1 MSYTG
6 KWLHIDLS
14 SGSHISGDTDRT
26 LLKKYVG
33 GKGLGFAL
41 LEELAPNPDPL
52 GQENPVIFVNGPF
65 TGTPVQTSA
74 RTCLVTRSP
83 LTGSILDSHC
93 GGHFGP
99 RLKAAGYDYLV
110 ITGKAPEPVYIY
122 ITDEKIEIKGAAEFW
137 GKGAFYTN
145 DELRK
150 RHPGRNPRVACIGP
164 AGENLS
170 RIACV
175 SVDKYRQFGR
185 GGAGAVMGSKN
196 LKAVVLDGNTPIPY
210 HDKQKFLELNRQL
223 TKDILDH
230 EGVKFRR
237 QKGTMKCVRSGQEY
251 EFLPTRNFQKV
262 QFDGF
267 EGISSETCR
276 EELNWEDVGCF
287 SCAIQCSKIAR
298 WDGHE
303 VEGPEYETAAFL
315 GSGCEISDAKDLTHA
330 NELCDDLGMDTISAG
345 VTCSFA
351 MECFEKGL
359 VDDWQ
364 GLELVWGDAAA
375 QREFLKL
382 MAQKKGI
389 GELFADGSRAAAQR
403 IGKGSEEFAIN
414 IFGMELSG
422 VNPKGCLTMGVVLS
436 VADFAS
442 HTRLWLTEAEMGPD
456 FKIDDIPQAV
466 ADGLDSI
473 NTRNSLVICD
483 FVPFGLDRLAP
494 LLNALTGFQHTPD
507 SLMELGTCLTHLA
520 RRYNLRNGR
529 RYTDDI
535 LPARFFQEE
544 SLSGFMRGKKL
555 DKEFFRSIIQRY
567 YALRGWSET
576 GEPTDDVL
584 RKYGLATH
592 PL

>member
-6 KWLHIDLS
+6 RWIHVDLS
-14 SGSHISGDTDRT
+14 DRKHETGETDRS
-26 LLKKYVG
+26 LLEKYLG

-41 LEELAPNPDPL
+41 LEKLAPSPDPF
-52 GQENPVIFVNGPF
+52 GPDNPLIFVNGPF
-65 TGTPVQTSA
+65 TGTQVQTSA

-83 LTGSILDSHC
+83 LTGSIHDSHC

-99 RLKAAGYDYLV
+99 RLKAAGYDYLI
-110 ITGKAPEPVYIY
+110 ITGKSENPVYVY
-122 ITDEKIEIKGAAEFW
+122 LSDEKIEILDAGELW
-137 GKGAFYTN
+137 GGGTFATN
-145 DELRK
+145 DELVK

-164 AGENLS
+164 AGENLAK
-170 RIACV
+170 IACI
-175 SVDKYRQFGR
+175 SVDKFRQYGR
-185 GGAGAVMGSKN
+185 GGTGAVMGSKN
-196 LKAVVLDGNTPIPY
+196 LKAIVLDGTLPIAY
-210 HDKQKFLELNRQL
+210 HDKPGFMELNRKL

-230 EGVKFRR
+230 EEVKFRR
-237 QKGTMKCVRSGQEY
+237 QKGTMKSVRSGQEY

-262 QFDGF
+262 QFDEF

-276 EELNWEDVGCF
+276 EELSWEDTGCF

-303 VEGPEYETAAFL
+303 IEGPEYETAAFL
-315 GSGCEISDAKDLTHA
+315 GSGCEVSTAKDLTWA
-330 NELCDDLGMDTISAG
+330 NEICDDLGMDTISAG

-359 VDDWQ
+359 LGEGN
-364 GLELVWGDAAA
+364 GLELTWGNAAA
-375 QREFLKL
+375 QRELLKR
-382 MAQKKGI
+382 MAHREGI
-389 GELFADGSRAAAQR
+389 GDVLADGTRAASLK

-442 HTRLWLTEAEMGPD
+442 HTRLWLTEAEMGPG
-456 FKIDDIPQAV
+456 FKIVDIPQAV
-466 ADGLDSI
+466 ADGLDTI
-473 NTRNSLVICD
+473 NLRNSLIICD

-494 LLNALTGFQHTPD
+494 ILNAATGLDHTPD
-507 SLMELGTCLTHLA
+507 SLMEAGARLTHLA

-529 RYTDDI
+529 KHTDDT
-535 LPARFFQEE
+535 LPERFFKEK
-544 SLSGFMRGKKL
+544 SLAGFMRGKTLEK
-555 DKEFFRSIIQRY
+555 DFFRSLVREY

-576 GEPTDDVL
+576 GEPSGEVL
-584 RKYGLATH
+584 HKYGL
-592 PL
+592 